1 MIHPGFT
8 LQPISPGGTYEG
20 PVPGQNQTCHCTS
33 IFYSLISACSA
44 CQDGSW
50 IRCVQFN
57 VAYMRISRAYLLC
70 QLDTIPPKLL
80 NQCLLNSVSSTIA
93 VMQALCKKLYR
104 YPAVIPR
111 DTSVPHWAYL
121 NVSVSEKSSYTF
133 RTRTQPMNA
142 GFP

>member
-57 VAYMRISRAYLLC
+57 VAYMRISRVYLLC

-93 VMQALCKKLYR
+93 VCRPCVKNYIGIRRR
-104 YPAVIPR
+104 YHETPVCR
-111 DTSVPHWAYL
+111 TGLTSMCRSVKSHLTRFEPGL
-121 NVSVSEKSSYTF
+121 N
-133 RTRTQPMNA
+133 Q
-142 GFP
+142 